1 MSNNKS
7 KNIFFQSFKIISN
20 IISWVLLILLVII
33 AGFLVYY
40 FLSTN
45 ACKNREDYC
54 EPKIT
59 LYTIISPSMTPT
71 IKVYDVV
78 VNIDPKSEAEINV
91 GDIIT
96 FHSTSKLYSS
106 RIVTHRVI
114 EKRINESGI
123 TEFKTQGDNNLS
135 PDDTYVPYENVVGK
149 VIFKIPQL
157 GRIQFLLT
165 STGGWLF
172 LIIIPALLL
181 ILYDIIK
188 LFKLFDARK
197 RVDATINLEKKQ
209 QLEEKESLE
218 IIRNNLKKKYISSLK
233 YQKSTNEP
241 TNIFID
247 NKKKLIVNNKHLDI
261 DKQIKVIATLNE
273 ESQIIKKKVIQNKQ
287 FKGIKIKKE
296 ILPNEIELP
305 ELEEMPKKVISQ
317 EIAKK

>member
-114 EKRINESGI
+114 EKRVNENGI

-273 ESQIIKKKVIQNKQ
+273 DSQITKKKVIQNKQ

-296 ILPNEIELP
+296 ILPSEIDLP

>member
-7 KNIFFQSFKIISN
+7 KNILFQSFKIISN

-40 FLSTN
+40 FLTTN
-45 ACKNREDYC
+45 VCKNQADYC

-71 IKVYDVV
+71 IKVYDVII
-78 VNIDPKSEAEINV
+78 NINPKSEAEINV

-114 EKRINESGI
+114 EKRVNENGI

-197 RVDATINLEKKQ
+197 RVDTTINLEQ
-209 QLEEKESLE
+209 QQQRKEKEALE

-233 YQKSTNEP
+233 YQKPNSEP
-241 TNIFID
+241 TNIFIE
-247 NKKKLIVNNKHLDI
+247 NKKKLNVNNKYLDI
-261 DKQIKVIATLNE
+261 NKPAKVILTLDE
-273 ESQIIKKKVIQNKQ
+273 EPQITSEEVTQNKQ

-296 ILPNEIELP
+296 VLPSEIDLP
-305 ELEEMPKKVISQ
+305 ELEEMPKRVISE

>member
-114 EKRINESGI
+114 EKRVNENGI

-273 ESQIIKKKVIQNKQ
+273 DSQIIKKKVIQNKQ

>member
-114 EKRINESGI
+114 EKRVNENGI

-261 DKQIKVIATLNE
+261 DKQIKVIATLKE
-273 ESQIIKKKVIQNKQ
+273 DSQITKKKVIQNKQ

-296 ILPNEIELP
+296 ILPSEIDLP

>member
-114 EKRINESGI
+114 EKRVNENGI

-273 ESQIIKKKVIQNKQ
+273 DSQITKNKVIQNKQ

-296 ILPNEIELP
+296 ILPSEIDLP

>member
-1 MSNNKS
+1 M
-7 KNIFFQSFKIISN
+7 
-20 IISWVLLILLVII
+20 
-33 AGFLVYY
+33 YY

-114 EKRINESGI
+114 EKRVNENGI

-241 TNIFID
+241 TSIFID

-273 ESQIIKKKVIQNKQ
+273 DSQIIKKKVIQNKQ

-296 ILPNEIELP
+296 ILPSEIDLP